1 LKDVRYLTTLIVV
14 AIITACTDSGVTST
28 SSFDREYGA
37 LIAQGIQETV
47 DTEKDGMFLS
57 WVALTKAQTGLEL
70 GEYAVQ
76 CTADLMAYAGGD
88 VPEKVKAM
96 MIEYK
101 KDSDVFKNAEQVDQ
115 LGAIQISD
123 LVEGKILHCLRAGSL
138 DCCSSQS

>member
-1 LKDVRYLTTLIVV
+1 MKIVRYLTTLIVV
-14 AIITACTDSGVTST
+14 ATITACTDGGVSSA

-88 VPEKVKAM
+88 VPENVKAM

>member
-1 LKDVRYLTTLIVV
+1 MKIVRYLIAPVV
-14 AIITACTDSGVTST
+14 IAAITACTDSGVTST
-28 SSFDREYGA
+28 SRFDREYGA

-76 CTADLMAYAGGD
+76 CTAHLMAYAGGD
-88 VPEKVKAM
+88 VPENVKAM

>member
-1 LKDVRYLTTLIVV
+1 MKDVRYLTTLIVV